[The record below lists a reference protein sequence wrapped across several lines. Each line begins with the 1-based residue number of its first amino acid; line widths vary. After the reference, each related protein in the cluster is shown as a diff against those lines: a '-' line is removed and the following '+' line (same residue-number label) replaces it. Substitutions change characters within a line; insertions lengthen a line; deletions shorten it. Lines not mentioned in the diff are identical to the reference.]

1 MLQYIRMVKKVFV
14 SGCFDMLHS
23 GHVAFFEEAATHGDL
38 YVGIGSDSTI
48 SELKGRRTINGER
61 ERLYMIRSLRFV
73 KDAWVNAGSGLLD
86 FEEELRGLKPEIFF
100 VNEDGYTP
108 DKKRLCDE
116 LGIELVVSRR
126 VPVNGLPP
134 RSTTALRSECRIPY
148 RLDLA
153 GGWLDQPYVSKFWP
167 GAVLTISIEPDLE
180 FNDRSGMSSSTR
192 KKAVELWHTDIPE
205 GDPHLLARTLFCL
218 ENPPGTTYV
227 SGSQDA
233 IGIVFPGL
241 NRLDY
246 ACGEYWPDKITTVD
260 DPEVLD
266 FIERHLWFITLPPRD
281 GSFNVLDRTN
291 ISADGAR
298 ALAEAADGVWDA
310 LLAKDIN
317 EFGKSYLA
325 SFEAQVAMFPLMKS
339 RVVSETIEHY
349 RGKALGWKLAGAGGG
364 GYLALVSEKPV
375 ENAIRIRIRR
385 ERTA

>member
-1 MLQYIRMVKKVFV
+1 MSKKVFV

-23 GHVAFFEEAATHGDL
+23 GHVAFFQEAASHGDL
-38 YVGIGSDSTI
+38 YVGIGSDRTI
-48 SELKGRRTINGER
+48 SDLKGRRTVNGES
-61 ERLYMIRSLRFV
+61 ERLYMIKSLRYV
-73 KDAWVNAGSGLLD
+73 RDAWINRGSGLLD
-86 FEEELRGLKPEIFF
+86 FEEELRELRPDIFF

-108 DKKRLCDE
+108 DKKRLCAE

-205 GDPHLLARTLFCL
+205 GDPGLLARTLFCL

-246 ACGEYWPDKITTVD
+246 AQGEYWPEKITPVQN
-260 DPEVLD
+260 PEVLD
-266 FIERHLWFITLPPRD
+266 FIEQHLWFITLPPRD
-281 GSFNVLDRTN
+281 GAFNVLDRTN
-291 ISADGAR
+291 ITADGAR
-298 ALAEAADGVWDA
+298 ALAEAADGVWEA
-310 LLAKDIN
+310 LLARDIN
-317 EFGKSYLA
+317 AFGRWYLA

-349 RGKALGWKLAGAGGG
+349 RDKALGWKLAGAGGG
-364 GYLALVSEKPV
+364 GYLALVSDRPV

-385 ERTA
+385 ERAV

>member
-1 MLQYIRMVKKVFV
+1 MPKKVFV

-38 YVGIGSDSTI
+38 YVGIGSDRTI
-48 SELKGRRTINGER
+48 NDLKGRRTVNGER
-61 ERLYMIRSLRFV
+61 ERLYMIKSLRFV
-73 KDAWVNAGSGLLD
+73 KDAWINRGSGLLD
-86 FEEELRGLKPEIFF
+86 FEEELREIRPDIFF

-192 KKAVELWHTDIPE
+192 RKAIELWHTDIPE

-246 ACGEYWPDKITTVD
+246 PSGDYWPEKITHVH

-266 FIERHLWFITLPPRD
+266 FIEEHLWFITLPPRAGD
-281 GSFNVLDRTN
+281 FNVLDQTN
-291 ISADGAR
+291 ITVEGAR
-298 ALAEAADGVWDA
+298 ALAEAADGVWEA
-310 LLAKDIN
+310 LLKRDISA
-317 EFGKSYLA
+317 FGRFYRV

-339 RVVSETIEHY
+339 AVVSETIDHY
-349 RGKALGWKLAGAGGG
+349 RNQALGWKLAGAGGG

-375 ENAIRIRIRR
+375 ENAIKIRIRR
-385 ERTA
+385 RRTV

>member
-1 MLQYIRMVKKVFV
+1 MPKKVFV

-38 YVGIGSDSTI
+38 YVGIGSDRTI
-48 SELKGRRTINGER
+48 SELKGRRTVNGER
-61 ERLYMIRSLRFV
+61 ERLYMIKSLKV
-73 KDAWVNAGSGLLD
+73 VSDAWINRGSGLLD
-86 FEEELRGLKPEIFF
+86 FEEELRALQPDIFF

-108 DKKRLCDE
+108 DKKKLCDE
-116 LGIELVVSRR
+116 LGVELVVSRR
-126 VPVNGLPP
+126 VPVAGLPP

-192 KKAVELWHTDIPE
+192 KKAVELWHTDIPD
-205 GDPHLLARTLFCL
+205 GDPHLLSRTLFCL

-246 ACGEYWPDKITTVD
+246 ASGEYWPEKITTVN

-266 FIERHLWFITLPPRD
+266 WLEKHLWFITLPPRAGD
-281 GSFNVLDRTN
+281 FNVLDQTN
-291 ISADGAR
+291 ISAEGAR
-298 ALAEAADGVWDA
+298 ALAEAADGVWKA
-310 LLAKDIN
+310 VLARDI
-317 EFGKSYLA
+317 EGLGRWYKA

-339 RVVSETIEHY
+339 RVVSETIDLY
-349 RGKALGWKLAGAGGG
+349 KDRALAWKLAGAGGG
-364 GYLALVSEKPV
+364 GYLAMISEKPV

-385 ERTA
+385 ERPV

>member
-1 MLQYIRMVKKVFV
+1 MQKKVFV

-23 GHVAFFEEAATHGDL
+23 GHVAFFEEAATYGDL
-38 YVGIGSDSTI
+38 YVGIGSDRTI
-48 SELKGRRTINGER
+48 NELKGRRTINGER
-61 ERLYMIRSLRFV
+61 ERLYMIRSLRCV
-73 KDAWVNAGSGLLD
+73 KDAWINQGSGLLD
-86 FEEELRGLKPEIFF
+86 FESEIRELRPDIFF

-108 DKKRLCDE
+108 DKKRLCKE

-134 RSTTALRSECRIPY
+134 RSTTELRSECRIPY

-192 KKAVELWHTDIPE
+192 KKAVELWHTDIPD

-218 ENPPGTTYV
+218 ENPPGTTYI

-246 ACGEYWPDKITTVD
+246 APGEYWPEKITTVN

-266 FIERHLWFITLPPRD
+266 FIERHLWFITLPPRAGD
-281 GSFNVLDRTN
+281 FNVLDQTN
-291 ISADGAR
+291 ISVEGAR
-298 ALAEAADGVWDA
+298 ALADAADGVWKA
-310 LLAKDIN
+310 LLARDISA
-317 EFGKSYLA
+317 FGQSCRA

-339 RVVSETIEHY
+339 RAVSETIEHY
-349 RGKALGWKLAGAGGG
+349 RDKALGWKLAGAGGG
-364 GYLALVSEKPV
+364 GYLALVSEKQI

-385 ERTA
+385 ERTT

>member
-1 MLQYIRMVKKVFV
+1 MKRRVFV

-23 GHVAFFEEAATHGDL
+23 GHVAFFEEAASYGEL
-38 YVGIGSDSTI
+38 YVGIGSDRTI
-48 SELKGRRTINGER
+48 SDLKGRRTINGER
-61 ERLYMIRSLRFV
+61 ERLYMIKSLRV
-73 KDAWVNAGSGLLD
+73 VRDAWINKGSGLID
-86 FEEELRGLKPEIFF
+86 FEEELRELKPDIFF

-108 DKKRLCDE
+108 DKKKLCDE

-126 VPVNGLPP
+126 VPVSGLPP

-153 GGWLDQPYVSKFWP
+153 GGWLDQPYVSKYWP

-192 KKAVELWHTDIPE
+192 KKAVELWHTDIPD

-246 ACGEYWPDKITTVD
+246 ASGEYWPEKITTVT
-260 DPEVLD
+260 DPQVLD
-266 FIERHLWFITLPPRD
+266 WLERHLWFITLPPRAGD
-281 GSFNVLDRTN
+281 FNVLDKTN
-291 ISADGAR
+291 ISEDGAR
-298 ALAEAADGVWDA
+298 ALARAADGVWEA
-310 LLAKDIN
+310 IQAMDIN
-317 EFGKSYLA
+317 RLGNWYRA
-325 SFEAQVAMFPLMKS
+325 SFDAQVAMFPLMKS
-339 RVVSETIEHY
+339 ITVSDTIDQY
-349 RGKALGWKLAGAGGG
+349 RDKALAWKLAGAGGG
-364 GYLALVSEKPV
+364 GYVAMVSEEPI

-385 ERTA
+385 ERTV